1 LPDHGIY
8 ALIFFAFIA
17 SLARSFSGFG
27 VALICIPLGGAIVG
41 PKLMSPVLLVID
53 GLATLGMIPP
63 AWQNANRREVFTMA
77 VGAVLGVRAG
87 TAVLALMDPLI
98 LRWLITII
106 AACLLAFLVSAWR
119 YNGEP
124 RPPLCAGT
132 G

>member
-1 LPDHGIY
+1 
-8 ALIFFAFIA
+8 
-17 SLARSFSGFG
+17 
-27 VALICIPLGGAIVG
+27 
-41 PKLMSPVLLVID
+41 
-53 GLATLGMIPP
+53 
-63 AWQNANRREVFTMA
+63 MA
-77 VGAVLGVRAG
+77 VGAVLGVPAG